1 MAAGGNE
8 QGPSS
13 NCLTKNS
20 LDPFQNVNVNG
31 GRNFDLIVFG
41 HVGKFGHIIHLMLT
55 ATIVSISQ
63 GFQKSVSQ

>member
-31 GRNFDLIVFG
+31 GRNFDLIVL
-41 HVGKFGHIIHLMLT
+41 VMWVNLVT
-55 ATIVSISQ
+55 
-63 GFQKSVSQ
+63 